1 MTSDIPVSLAS
12 KAVKYENFVNAY
24 ENTFE
29 LYNKLVF
36 NLIIPLLNLESGH
49 TLLDSGCGN
58 GSCEE
63 LLRIQKPY
71 INIIGIDSSRSM
83 ISRALSRLIPNTE
96 FIQGDCLRLHFADCF
111 FDRCVANFVINS
123 VKTPEKL
130 ISEAFRVLKP
140 GGILVFSYPI
150 LKDSN
155 DLLKILKKSL
165 RKVKIGPKSSKIID
179 FSPLCRAGGFCQVR
193 FFDTSI
199 GVCIKSGIEA
209 YEFLAPLKDLAKIKG
224 TELYKEVLGHVND
237 LVTKELDNGK
247 ALVIGSRIVIAHK
260 PY

>member
-36 NLIIPLLNLESGH
+36 NLIIPLLNLELNH
-49 TLLDSGCGN
+49 TLLDLGCGN

-63 LLRIQKPY
+63 LLSIQRPY
-71 INIIGIDSSRSM
+71 INIIGIDSSKSM

-96 FIQGDCLRLHFADCF
+96 FIQGDCLRLRFADCF

-123 VKTPEKL
+123 VKNPEKL

-140 GGILVFSYPI
+140 GGIFVFSYPI

-179 FSPLCRAGGFCQVR
+179 YSPLCQAGGFYQVR
-193 FFDTSI
+193 FFDTNV
-199 GVCIKSGIEA
+199 GVCIKSGNEA
-209 YEFLAPLKDLAKIKG
+209 CDFLAPLKDLAKIKDK
-224 TELYKEVLGHVND
+224 ELYKKVFENISEFVKTE
-237 LVTKELDNGK
+237 LVNGK
-247 ALVIGSRIVIAHK
+247 ALVIGSRIVIAYK